1 MNHIPGILIAIV
13 IGMHLMSGIVS
24 AEEPTERQR
33 VSIAISGGAS
43 KGAYEAGFNWAILK
57 LVRESEELHTL
68 SGGQIRPLEL
78 ASVAGAGCAGVVS

>member
-13 IGMHLMSGIVS
+13 IVIHLMSGIVS

-43 KGAYEAGFNWAILK
+43 KAYEAGLNWAILK